1 MSMSRVRE
9 LIVDSIADG
18 LARLEEADGRFLTL
32 PEEWLP
38 AGCREGDV
46 LRCTPESGRADVA
59 VRIARDSDATAARR
73 TRIRS
78 KLDVLRERGSS

>member
-1 MSMSRVRE
+1 MPRSE
-9 LIVDSIADG
+9 LILDSVTDG
-18 LARLEEADGRFLTL
+18 IARLESEDGRFLTL

-46 LRCTPESGRADVA
+46 LRCNAESGQTDVV
-59 VRIARDSDATAARR
+59 VRIVRDSEATAVRR

-78 KLDVLRERGSS
+78 KLDRLRGGAS